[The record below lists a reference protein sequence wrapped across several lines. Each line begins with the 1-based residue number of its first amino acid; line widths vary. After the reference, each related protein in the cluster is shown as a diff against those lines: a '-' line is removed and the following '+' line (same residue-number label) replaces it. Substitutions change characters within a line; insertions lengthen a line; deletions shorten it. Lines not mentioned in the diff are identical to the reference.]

1 MDRSKFSEAIQSDD
15 QSTLD
20 IFLSDAA
27 QNSDSL
33 REFLQHLLVLSA
45 SSTHFRWHPECGWL
59 HPTVVLN
66 SVKNICALRSE
77 NPSLPFLKYAIDI
90 VREAEPSPRDSE
102 WRHVSE
108 EEKTKPL
115 FVMDF
120 RAALK
125 DGDVDSALREA
136 AKILLMSENKTYVL
150 EIICESLLSQFDVF
164 GLLTY
169 SFYRASAFCP
179 KEDSHH
185 FVSTMLEFILNS
197 ESRAKSNLEDSP
209 VYPVVY
215 ASAHRIQSSE
225 SVLQN
230 SFQRLGL
237 LENDRFSKIFETG
250 NGSSSNLRS
259 GSDIVEAWASDDPE
273 TLGDVFKSEVQSG
286 DKSWPV
292 KLIEARLMK
301 GEEISPFWIVMLD
314 SIQYLLRIG
323 TGWSETDLVVYLQ
336 SHAVLEKVRNTL
348 NFDLME

>member
-1 MDRSKFSEAIQSDD
+1 MDRNKFSEAIQSHD

-45 SSTHFRWHPECGWL
+45 SSTKFEWHPECGWL

-90 VREAEPSPRDSE
+90 VREAKPSPRDSE
-102 WRHVSE
+102 WRQVSE
-108 EEKTKPL
+108 EERTKPL

-125 DGDVDSALREA
+125 DGDVDSALRVA

-150 EIICESLLSQFDVF
+150 EIICDSFLSKFDVF

-169 SFYRASAFCP
+169 SFYRASAFCS

-185 FVSTMLEFILNS
+185 FVSTMLEFILSS
-197 ESRAKSNLEDSP
+197 ESNAKSNLEDSP
-209 VYPVVY
+209 LYPVVY

-230 SFQRLGL
+230 SFQRLGV
-237 LENDRFSKIFETG
+237 LETPSISENSETV
-250 NGSSSNLRS
+250 NGSAS
-259 GSDIVEAWASDDPE
+259 GKRNGMDIVEAWVSNDPE
-273 TLGDVFKSEVQSG
+273 SLGEAMKREVQSG

-314 SIQYLLRIG
+314 SVQYLLRVG
-323 TGWSETDLVVYLQ
+323 TGWRETDLVVYLQ